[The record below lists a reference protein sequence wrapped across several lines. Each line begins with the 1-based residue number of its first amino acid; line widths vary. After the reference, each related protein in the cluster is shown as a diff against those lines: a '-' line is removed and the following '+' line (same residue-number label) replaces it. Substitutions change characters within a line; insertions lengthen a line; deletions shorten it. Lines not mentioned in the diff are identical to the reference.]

1 MEFTKNRNN
10 LNNSFQQSRKGLNP
24 YKKINNKSTN
34 SKYFSSSSKKLRN
47 QIQDYTIDS
56 DNNKILF
63 YTEEENKSYQN
74 LANEIRIQNKILE
87 EYQNWVKTLLTVI
100 NNNKLGGNINTYD
113 DIGTPIQQNLE
124 NIEKLKEENL
134 KIKTLII
141 NQKIN
146 NENMEKNIE
155 KKQKTQNMVIKEFND
170 KDEALIEKT
179 NKEKMQ
185 LTENVQMLENE
196 LDDNLDKTIINS

>member
-10 LNNSFQQSRKGLNP
+10 LNNSLQQSRKGLNP

-134 KIKTLII
+134 KLITLII
-141 NQKIN
+141 NQNIN

-155 KKQKTQNMVIKEFND
+155 KKTKNSKFG
-170 KDEALIEKT
+170 
-179 NKEKMQ
+179 NKR
-185 LTENVQMLENE
+185 
-196 LDDNLDKTIINS
+196 I

>member
-10 LNNSFQQSRKGLNP
+10 LNNSLQQSRKGLNP

-113 DIGTPIQQNLE
+113 DIGTPIQ
-124 NIEKLKEENL
+124 
-134 KIKTLII
+134 
-141 NQKIN
+141 
-146 NENMEKNIE
+146 
-155 KKQKTQNMVIKEFND
+155 
-170 KDEALIEKT
+170 
-179 NKEKMQ
+179 
-185 LTENVQMLENE
+185 
-196 LDDNLDKTIINS
+196 

>member
-1 MEFTKNRNN
+1 MVH
-10 LNNSFQQSRKGLNP
+10 
-24 YKKINNKSTN
+24 
-34 SKYFSSSSKKLRN
+34 
-47 QIQDYTIDS
+47 
-56 DNNKILF
+56 NNKILF

-124 NIEKLKEENL
+124 NIEKLKEEDL
-134 KIKTLII
+134 KLKTFKS
-141 NQKIN
+141 KIN

-155 KKQKTQNMVIKEFND
+155 K
-170 KDEALIEKT
+170 
-179 NKEKMQ
+179 NKK
-185 LTENVQMLENE
+185 L
-196 LDDNLDKTIINS
+196 KIW

>member
-10 LNNSFQQSRKGLNP
+10 LNNSLQQSRKGLNP

-34 SKYFSSSSKKLRN
+34 SKYFSSSSKKLKN

-155 KKQKTQNMVIKEFND
+155 K
-170 KDEALIEKT
+170 
-179 NKEKMQ
+179 NKK
-185 LTENVQMLENE
+185 L
-196 LDDNLDKTIINS
+196 KIW

>member
-10 LNNSFQQSRKGLNP
+10 LNNSLKQSRKGLNP

-34 SKYFSSSSKKLRN
+34 SKYFSSSSKKLKN

-124 NIEKLKEENL
+124 NIEKLKGE
-134 KIKTLII
+134 II
-141 NQKIN
+141 NQNIN
-146 NENMEKNIE
+146 NENMEK
-155 KKQKTQNMVIKEFND
+155 T
-170 KDEALIEKT
+170 
-179 NKEKMQ
+179 
-185 LTENVQMLENE
+185 
-196 LDDNLDKTIINS
+196 